1 MRFVVHGAGGIG
13 GVIAARLHQSAH
25 DVVAIARGA
34 HLEVWR
40 ANGLRLQTPD
50 EDEVLDIPVVGHPN
64 ELELGADDVVLLAMK
79 SQDTVAAI
87 ADLPPDVAV
96 VCVQN
101 GVANERECLRRFER
115 VYGICVMCP
124 TSFVEPGIVQ
134 AQSSPITGL
143 LDIGRYPV
151 GVDDT
156 AETVAAALRAST
168 FESVPRLDIMR
179 WKHAKLLMN
188 LGNAVQALC
197 EPGGTKQLNA
207 LLRAEGVAALT
218 AAGVPFASDEE
229 DRARR
234 GELMTMRP
242 INGAMRGGGSTW
254 QSFARGTGSIET
266 DHLNGEIVLL
276 GRLHGVPTPANALIQ
291 RLANDA
297 AHARRPPCSMTAAE
311 VLALLGSRAQDLG
324 LREAPSGP

>member
-13 GVIAARLHQSAH
+13 GVIAARLHQSGH

-34 HLEVWR
+34 HLDAWR
-40 ANGLRLQTPD
+40 AGGLRLQTPD
-50 EDEVLDIPVVGHPN
+50 EDVLLDMPVVGHPS
-64 ELELGADDVVLLAMK
+64 ELTLGADDVVLLTMK

-87 ADLPPDVAV
+87 ADLSPDVAV

-101 GVANERECLRRFER
+101 GVANEREVLRRFER
-115 VYGICVMCP
+115 AYGVCVMMP

-134 AQSSPITGL
+134 AQSAPVTGL
-143 LDIGRYPV
+143 LDIGRYPD
-151 GVDDT
+151 GVDDL
-156 AETVAAALRAST
+156 AESVAAALRGST
-168 FESVPRLDIMR
+168 FESVPRPDIMR

-197 EPGGTKQLNA
+197 EPGGTKELIE
-207 LLRAEGVAALT
+207 RVRSEGVAALT
-218 AAGVPFASDEE
+218 AAGIAFASDEE
-229 DRARR
+229 DAARR
-234 GELMTMRP
+234 GDLLTMRP
-242 INGAMRGGGSTW
+242 IAGSMRGGGSTW

-276 GRLHGVPTPANALIQ
+276 GRLHGVPTPVNALVQ

-297 AHARRPPCSMTAAE
+297 ARRRTPPGSMKADD
-311 VLALLGSRAQDLG
+311 VLALL
-324 LREAPSGP
+324 